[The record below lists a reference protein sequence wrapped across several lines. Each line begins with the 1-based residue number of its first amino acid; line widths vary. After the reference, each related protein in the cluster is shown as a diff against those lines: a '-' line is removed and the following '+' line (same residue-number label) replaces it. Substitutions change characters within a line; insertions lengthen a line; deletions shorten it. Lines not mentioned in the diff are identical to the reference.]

1 MSELNFKINKAKFLN
16 ALQISAKAVSPNSP
30 VPSLCGIR
38 INADDSGLTLT
49 SSDADIS
56 IEMTL
61 SNTDDEKLG
70 LSVITPGT
78 VVIDARYLLEIV
90 KKIDTDE
97 INVEIIDGTL
107 TRFSGGKAE
116 FKINGYRSADYPTM
130 DFSKPAVSFTLKYRE
145 LAALIS
151 ETVFAASAKETR
163 PVLTGVNFA
172 NKGTELVCTSTDSYR
187 LARKVI
193 HVEAEPFTITVP
205 AKSLS
210 EARSI
215 FANEDDVE
223 IAVSTKKIQFIS
235 KNIVMQSR
243 LLDGTYPETD
253 RLIPKEFTRTLVI
266 SRNALISAIDRTSFI
281 KTDNMTIIR
290 LQMNSSD
297 DISVSNKSQE
307 IGEFHE
313 DLVAESYEGAPIDI
327 SFAGNYVLD
336 AARALSSDR
345 IRIQFTG
352 EMKPF
357 ILTNV
362 DGEDNIL
369 QLVLPVRTYN

>member
-116 FKINGYRSADYPTM
+116 FKINGYRAADYPTM
-130 DFSKPAVSFTLKYRE
+130 DFSRPAVSFTLKYRE

-172 NKGTELVCTSTDSYR
+172 NKVQNSSAHPPILTAWPE
-187 LARKVI
+187 
-193 HVEAEPFTITVP
+193 
-205 AKSLS
+205 KSS
-210 EARSI
+210 
-215 FANEDDVE
+215 
-223 IAVSTKKIQFIS
+223 
-235 KNIVMQSR
+235 MWMPSR
-243 LLDGTYPETD
+243 LPSLFRPRASVKPGPSS
-253 RLIPKEFTRTLVI
+253 PMKMMWK
-266 SRNALISAIDRTSFI
+266 SR
-281 KTDNMTIIR
+281 
-290 LQMNSSD
+290 
-297 DISVSNKSQE
+297 
-307 IGEFHE
+307 
-313 DLVAESYEGAPIDI
+313 
-327 SFAGNYVLD
+327 
-336 AARALSSDR
+336 
-345 IRIQFTG
+345 
-352 EMKPF
+352 
-357 ILTNV
+357 
-362 DGEDNIL
+362 
-369 QLVLPVRTYN
+369 